1 MIVRCLE
8 IENTIKKVV
17 IVRCLEIE
25 NTIKKVTAPKVP
37 VWSPTTVLIRPN
49 QDLLRNSEWDAVWLR
64 WYGRNQN
71 IHKLCVYIGRTPD
84 NLVAFRCISC
94 NRRSETKRMRPTSR
108 YVYLFGIKV
117 WLLH

>member
-1 MIVRCLE
+1 MIVGYARWE
-8 IENTIKKVV
+8 QQIV
-17 IVRCLEIE
+17 IVRCLGIE

-64 WYGRNQN
+64 WYGRNRKIN
-71 IHKLCVYIGRTPD
+71 KLGAYIGRTPD
-84 NLVAFRCISC
+84 NLAAFRYVFHAIG
-94 NRRSETKRMRPTSR
+94 RGETKRMRPASR

-117 WLLH
+117 